1 MFECSR
7 QQLPGKIYGEEA
19 GIRID
24 CFVAGHRMFVFEN
37 SDGVILSVAMTQ
49 GKMRECFFYNLVMLL
64 RNDAWNKL
72 L

>member
-1 MFECSR
+1 
-7 QQLPGKIYGEEA
+7 
-19 GIRID
+19 
-24 CFVAGHRMFVFEN
+24 MFVFEN